1 MPPLSWA
8 SYVCCIDEVCQSWL
22 SHVLCPSKT
31 LLDVYTRVTISDREN
46 TRQVSSKAR
55 VTASHGQ
62 SLRAHSR
69 GARSGML
76 VSDDSVGNESD
87 VAAKTKPRK
96 KIAKVRRP
104 PVHQP
109 PSSVLSSSPEI
120 PLRLLDLR
128 AEEDP
133 VKQAFWEACHRSLDY
148 FASLAAIPRTGF
160 SLNFNNHSGFNKK
173 LKPCCSN
180 RFC

>member
-1 MPPLSWA
+1 MTG
-8 SYVCCIDEVCQSWL
+8 
-22 SHVLCPSKT
+22 KT
-31 LLDVYTRVTISDREN
+31 LDKSVVKPESLQAMAKVCVP
-46 TRQVSSKAR
+46 
-55 VTASHGQ
+55 TAGAPGVACWFPMTLLAM
-62 SLRAHSR
+62 SLMSQQACKS
-69 GARSGML
+69 
-76 VSDDSVGNESD
+76 
-87 VAAKTKPRK
+87 KPRK

-148 FASLAAIPRTGF
+148 FASLDAIPRTP
-160 SLNFNNHSGFNKK
+160 SLDLIPVKVPVKVPPSATAV
-173 LKPCCSN
+173 S
-180 RFC
+180 RFGICLLVWCIPKALFL

>member
-87 VAAKTKPRK
+87 VAASLQEQAPQEDCQGE
-96 KIAKVRRP
+96 AA
-104 PVHQP
+104 
-109 PSSVLSSSPEI
+109 SSSPASVFCAVFFA
-120 PLRLLDLR
+120 R
-128 AEEDP
+128 DP
-133 VKQAFWEACHRSLDY
+133 TMFIGPES
-148 FASLAAIPRTGF
+148 
-160 SLNFNNHSGFNKK
+160 
-173 LKPCCSN
+173 
-180 RFC
+180 